1 MDAFALPLVLFTVGL
16 IWLLVEI
23 IRGSFEDP
31 YPLRAGVT
39 WAVTCPIAGLLF
51 GIGLAPVA
59 LVFAAVSMLALGSLG
74 YWFLATEP
82 DDTEDSTEEPVEP
95 DPSPSDDE
103 VLEIPAWALRA
114 DPKPEPKSDI
124 DWDAF
129 DRLREEWEREI
140 TIPSTTE
147 PERELVPAGS

>member
-1 MDAFALPLVLFTVGL
+1 MDAFAVPLVLFTAGL

-39 WAVTCPIAGLLF
+39 WAVTCPLAGLLF
-51 GIGLAPVA
+51 GVGLAPLA
-59 LVFAAVSMLALGSLG
+59 LVAGTVSVLALGSLG

-82 DDTEDSTEEPVEP
+82 DDTEEQADEPVEP

-103 VLEIPAWALRA
+103 VIEIPAWAQRA
-114 DPKPEPKSDI
+114 EPKPEPKSDI

-129 DRLREEWEREI
+129 DRLREDWEKEI
-140 TIPSTTE
+140 TIPSTT